1 VVRGRSMVVER
12 VLRRATNARFGRRA
26 VVDAAPHP
34 GEGRHP
40 PVVLGQLVATE
51 VSSTTKDVCRL
62 ESSVMVNRMDTVRPL

>member
-1 VVRGRSMVVER
+1 MTRGRSMVGGL
-12 VLRRATNARFGRRA
+12 VLRRATNAGFGRRA
-26 VVDAAPHP
+26 AVDAAPHA

-62 ESSVMVNRMDTVRPL
+62 ESSVMVNRIDTVRPL